1 MKNIVK
7 IHGFFPVFLM
17 LFTTFPLVN
26 VIAQEAQSEKTDS
39 VKHKIIVADQILTGY
54 KTQTPDQIT
63 GSVSILQNDKFLTVP
78 SANILRQLQGIVP
91 GLTVIGSGQPGGMV
105 KCYIRGIGS
114 YSGTTPLF
122 IVDGLPFDNIQLLN
136 PGDIESIAVLK
147 DASAAIYGGRALNGV
162 IVIST
167 KKAARGFHVRYNNSI
182 GWQLPGKGTAGDLLN
197 TQEYANL
204 QWLVYKNDQR
214 TEFNPIYGPSTNPS
228 PTIPSWA
235 ANTDWYDA
243 LTSVE
248 LIQNHDLSVS
258 AGSENSKIYLGASYF
273 DQNGIIL
280 NTGIKRY
287 TIRFNSEFTFLKK
300 HLKIGENF
308 QIANQ
313 SGRLV
318 PENGANNPILG
329 GPYGSQSIIPVYITE
344 PVLGISHNFL
354 PGEYGG
360 TGIAPR
366 LGNSTNVVA
375 DQTRNKDNYTND
387 QQLAGNAYA
396 DLTIINGLD
405 WRTAVGGTWR
415 TIDIKDYNY
424 ATYENSENSL
434 TSSLSKA
441 NTELKSWIVTSFLSL
456 DKTFG
461 NHHLYA
467 LAGVEKIK
475 SFIGDYKITTTEGID
490 GTGRILSQSGYN
502 YVPNVLQSLFANA
515 GYAYKD
521 KYLLDISG
529 RSESGKFFPAVSVG
543 WCLSNET
550 FLNSIGWL
558 NLLKIRGSYGRT
570 GNMYAKWEY
579 VNTSDIGFDSRFL
592 NNHIGFAF
600 DWFSRDTRGLY
611 VTVSVPG
618 TSGGNPGYTTNASMK
633 NSGYEA
639 TLNFNKSAGAIR
651 FNADIIFSVYKNKIG
666 DGSYTFFDEGYTR
679 IGQIVRNQQGHPISS
694 FFGYKV
700 IGLFSDA
707 ADVTNSPVQDGAQ
720 PGFFKYA
727 DLNGD
732 RVVDY
737 KDRTFLGDPNPDFT
751 AGLNLNLSYN
761 GFDIGAL
768 FYLSQGND
776 IYNFTKWW
784 TDFWPSFSGQK
795 SKGLL
800 YNSWTESNKSATIPK
815 ASNISNFSTNTQ
827 NSSYFVEDGSFIRCR
842 SLQLGYSFNEGFL
855 HKFRISSL
863 RLYVQAV
870 NLFTLTKY
878 SGLDPELGDFGEVAF
893 GIDNGNYPNVRQVSF
908 GVQLGI

>member
-1 MKNIVK
+1 M
-7 IHGFFPVFLM
+7 
-17 LFTTFPLVN
+17 
-26 VIAQEAQSEKTDS
+26 
-39 VKHKIIVADQILTGY
+39 
-54 KTQTPDQIT
+54 
-63 GSVSILQNDKFLTVP
+63 
-78 SANILRQLQGIVP
+78 
-91 GLTVIGSGQPGGMV
+91 
-105 KCYIRGIGS
+105 IR
-114 YSGTTPLF
+114 
-122 IVDGLPFDNIQLLN
+122 
-136 PGDIESIAVLK
+136 
-147 DASAAIYGGRALNGV
+147 
-162 IVIST
+162 
-167 KKAARGFHVRYNNSI
+167 
-182 GWQLPGKGTAGDLLN
+182 
-197 TQEYANL
+197 
-204 QWLVYKNDQR
+204 R
-214 TEFNPIYGPSTNPS
+214 TEYNPVYGPSTNPS

-243 LTSVE
+243 LTNIE

-287 TIRFNSEFTFLKK
+287 TIRLNSEFTFFKK
-300 HLKIGENF
+300 HLKIGENV
-308 QIANQ
+308 QIANR
-313 SGRLV
+313 SGRYV
-318 PENGANNPILG
+318 PENGEDNPILG
-329 GPYGSQSIIPVYITE
+329 GPYRSQSIIPVFITE
-344 PVLGISHNFL
+344 PVVGISHNFL

-396 DLTIINGLD
+396 DLMIFNGLN
-405 WRTAVGGTWR
+405 WRTSAGGTWR
-415 TIDIKDYNY
+415 KTDFKDYLY
-424 ATYENSENSL
+424 PTYENSENRL
-434 TSSLSKA
+434 TSSLTNA

-456 DKTFG
+456 DKTFS
-461 NHHLYA
+461 NHHIYA
-467 LAGVEKIK
+467 LAGIEIIK
-475 SFIGDYKITTTEGID
+475 SNFGNYKMSTTEGVT
-490 GTGRILSQSGYN
+490 GTGRILSHSGFNYN
-502 YVPNVLQSLFANA
+502 PDQLQSFYANA
-515 GYAYKD
+515 GYSYKG

-529 RSESGKFFPAVSVG
+529 RIDNGKIFPAVSAG
-543 WCLSNET
+543 WCLSNEP
-550 FLNSIGWL
+550 FMKNLEWL
-558 NLLKIRGSYGRT
+558 NLLKFRGSYGRT

-579 VNTSDIGFDSRFL
+579 VNSSDIGFDSRFF

-611 VTVSVPG
+611 VNIDLPG
-618 TSGGNPGYTTNASMK
+618 TSGGNSAFTTNASMK

-639 TLNFNKSAGAIR
+639 TLNFNKSAGAFR

-666 DGSYTFFDEGYTR
+666 DGSYTYFDEGYTR
-679 IGQIVRNQQGHPISS
+679 IGQIVRNQPGHPISS

-707 ADVTNSPVQDGAQ
+707 ADITNSPAQEGAQ
-720 PGFFKYA
+720 PGFLKYA

-732 RVVDY
+732 RVIDY

-751 AGLNLNLSYN
+751 AGLNLDLSYK

-768 FYLSQGND
+768 FYMSQGND

-800 YNSWTESNKSATIPK
+800 YDSWTENNKSATIPK
-815 ASNISNFSTNTQ
+815 ASNTSNFSTNTQ
-827 NSSYFVEDGSFIRCR
+827 NSSYYVEDGSFLRCR
-842 SLQLGYSFNEGFL
+842 SLQLGYTFSEGFL
-855 HKFRISSL
+855 HKIRFSSL

-870 NLFTLTKY
+870 NLFTITKY
-878 SGLDPELGDFGEVAF
+878 SGLDPELGDFGGDAF
-893 GIDNGNYPNVRQVSF
+893 GIDNGTYPNVRQVSF